1 MRYFALATDFD
12 GTLATHGHVDEPS
25 IAALRRLAASGRKL
39 LMVTGRELTELAAAF
54 PELDLFDWVVA
65 ENGAVLFQ
73 PSTGEE
79 RLLAEAPTVEFLATI
94 RNRGVSPVSMGRV
107 IVATWTPHEVA
118 VLESIRDLGL
128 ELNVIFNKGAVMV
141 LPAGVTKATGL
152 LAALRIVGLSPH
164 NVVGIGDA
172 ENDHALLAACGCSAA
187 VANALPVVKERADI
201 VTAGDHGTGVIEI
214 IDRLLANDLA
224 DVPVLPGRRNVH
236 FLVEKREH
244 RLPAFGVNLR
254 FVESDTAGCSAAA
267 TAFVDALV
275 QARFQFCLA
284 QFHDGTL
291 CREQAVV
298 LGAADSEPTVDEVL
312 AALADPAANVIVKLS
327 ALKASKRPAYLA
339 DLLAKVAALRES
351 CGRPHWLLID
361 DVAETDR
368 AVKKLPPGG
377 VALVGPLPGTSPEI
391 RSPVEVLT
399 ITDA

>member
-12 GTLATHGHVDEPS
+12 GTLATHGHVDEAS

-54 PELDLFDWVVA
+54 PELPLFDWVVA
-65 ENGAVLFQ
+65 ENGALLFQ

-79 RLLAEAPTVEFLATI
+79 RLLAEAPSVEFLAAL
-94 RNRGVSPVSMGRV
+94 RNRGVSPVSVGRV
-107 IVATWTPHEVA
+107 IVATWEPHEMA
-118 VLESIRDLGL
+118 VLQSIRDLGL

-152 LAALRIVGLSPH
+152 LAVLRIMGLSPH

-187 VANALPVVKERADI
+187 VANALPPVKERADI
-201 VTAGDHGTGVIEI
+201 VTAGDHGAGVIEI

-224 DVPVLPGRRNVH
+224 DVPTLPGRREVH
-236 FLVEKREH
+236 FLVEQGEH

-254 FVESDTAGCSAAA
+254 FVGKGAGCSAAA
-267 TAFVDALV
+267 TAFVDALLK
-275 QARFQFCLA
+275 AGYQFCLA
-284 QFHDGTL
+284 QFHEGTL

-298 LGAADSEPTVDEVL
+298 LGAADSEPTVDEVV
-312 AALADPAANVIVKLS
+312 AALADPAANVVVKLA

-339 DLLAKVAALRES
+339 DLFTKIAALRKS
-351 CGRPHWLLID
+351 CGRPHWLLVD
-361 DVAETDR
+361 DAAEVAR

-377 VALVGPLPGTSPEI
+377 VAVIGLPSATAEI
-391 RSPVEVLT
+391 PSPVKVLT
-399 ITDA
+399 IEEK